1 MGLLLRCEFAGE
13 AKMGLGP
20 TQKQTIYGSYEFG
33 IGVQHTNAELIEFV
47 CLSCSRRS
55 PGIVDSPNRS
65 TLCYAYPCA
74 AAYLPC

>member
-1 MGLLLRCEFAGE
+1 
-13 AKMGLGP
+13 MGLGP

-55 PGIVDSPNRS
+55 PELWILLIGALYVMHTHVRLHICPVKVVEGQMLD
-65 TLCYAYPCA
+65 C
-74 AAYLPC
+74 